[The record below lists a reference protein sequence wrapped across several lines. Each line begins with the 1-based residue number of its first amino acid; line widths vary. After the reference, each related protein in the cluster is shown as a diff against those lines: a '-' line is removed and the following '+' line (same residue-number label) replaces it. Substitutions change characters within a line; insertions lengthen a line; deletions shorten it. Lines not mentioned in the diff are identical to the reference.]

1 MLEAIFILNIFMPI
15 LYFLTFLAYSID
27 FFKERK
33 NLENSKRIFLL
44 LTLFTH
50 LVYLMLR
57 VIEFQ
62 HAPIT
67 NKFELFTL
75 LAFTIGF
82 AYFILELL
90 TDVRGTGLFIIL
102 FSLLFQVSSSFFI
115 ENIYEVK
122 ELLRNPLLG
131 IHVTSAIL
139 GHSGVTLSAVYG
151 VLFMLL
157 YKNIKTR
164 NYGLIFNKLPN
175 LEILE
180 KLSFYSIVIG
190 YIMLTVAILIGTVW
204 LPTAF
209 PDFNHYDPKII
220 STLIIWIIYT
230 GGISAKIFFK
240 WYGKKVILFS
250 LAGFVIVIISMLST
264 IIITTS
270 FHQFQ

>member
-1 MLEAIFILNIFMPI
+1 MLDSIFVLNLLMPV
-15 LYFLTFLAYSID
+15 LYLVTLLAYSAD

-44 LTLFTH
+44 VTLFSH
-50 LVYLMLR
+50 LIYLMLR

-82 AYFILELL
+82 AYFVLELL

-102 FSLLFQVSSSFFI
+102 FSFIFQVFSSFFI

-122 ELLRNPLLG
+122 EILRNPLLG
-131 IHVTSAIL
+131 IHVTSAIV

-151 VLFMLL
+151 VLFLML
-157 YKNIKTR
+157 YKKIKTR

-190 YIMLTVAILIGTVW
+190 YTMLTVAILIGTVW

-209 PDFNHYDPKII
+209 PDFNHFDPKIV

-230 GGISAKIFFK
+230 GGICAKLFFK
-240 WYGKKVILFS
+240 WYGKKVIVFS
-250 LAGFVIVIISMLST
+250 LIGFVIVIVSMVST